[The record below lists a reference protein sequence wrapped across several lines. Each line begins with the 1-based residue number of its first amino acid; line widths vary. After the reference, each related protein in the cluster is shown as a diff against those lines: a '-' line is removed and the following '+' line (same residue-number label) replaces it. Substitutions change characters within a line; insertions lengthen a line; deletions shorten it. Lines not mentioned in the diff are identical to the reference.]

1 MARKVS
7 LVLVMPVSDEPR
19 TGEGGARTVS
29 STQTLSRGGVLQLGK
44 PRFSSPLTE
53 C

>member
-19 TGEGGARTVS
+19 TGDGGARTVS
-29 STQTLSRGGVLQLGK
+29 STQTLSLGGVPQLGK
-44 PRFSSPLTE
+44 PRYSSPLT
-53 C
+53 